1 MSNMRDGMLN
11 LNLQVMMNSALSDI
25 PVEPVPRRA
34 ERKRRPP
41 TYYGEW
47 ANSVKFDIK
56 EPQTFSQALDSPD
69 KQHWM
74 NAMENEMDSL
84 YDNDVWDLVELPT
97 EKQSGVN
104 GSIKSKLQKMD
115 PLKGTRHILWHKVF
129 RRSIVKITMRYSV
142 L

>member
-47 ANSVKFDIK
+47 ANSIKFDIK
-56 EPQTFSQALDSPD
+56 EPQTFS
-69 KQHWM
+69 
-74 NAMENEMDSL
+74 
-84 YDNDVWDLVELPT
+84 
-97 EKQSGVN
+97 
-104 GSIKSKLQKMD
+104 
-115 PLKGTRHILWHKVF
+115 
-129 RRSIVKITMRYSV
+129 
-142 L
+142 